1 MNLLSL
7 LIQTHQYE
15 LDLPLGTS
23 MLRTQTLNFLGSYS
37 MTVRA
42 TFIGQGKNTVK
53 KKDRLWW

>member
-42 TFIGQGKNTVK
+42 TFIGQGKTQ
-53 KKDRLWW
+53 